1 MSSKNEEPFLAWND
15 CLDHVITLGWTHVQ
29 RGKRRCFGNQIAM
42 IDTVRAVP
50 AWVGGGRGRGQGAV
64 ATSPLPPENPQES
77 CNKAKVPA
85 GTATRLILI
94 TATLKFGSISVEF
107 GVPQVR
113 KTII

>member
-1 MSSKNEEPFLAWND
+1 MLWKSNSYD
-15 CLDHVITLGWTHVQ
+15 
-29 RGKRRCFGNQIAM
+29 RYGKGRTC
-42 IDTVRAVP
+42 V
-50 AWVGGGRGRGQGAV
+50 GGRGEGEGARG
-64 ATSPLPPENPQES
+64 SCYFPPLPPENPQES